1 MVYRQD
7 PGNWKG
13 LYRAAMLEL
22 EPEKIQER
30 IDAAR
35 GLLLTLEQDESRSL
49 EERMEIVDALAALK
63 FWERFNR
70 K

>member
-1 MVYRQD
+1 
-7 PGNWKG
+7 
-13 LYRAAMLEL
+13 MLEL
-22 EPEKIQER
+22 DPEKIQER

-35 GLLLTLEQDESRSL
+35 RLLLTLEQDESRSL
-49 EERMEIVDALAALK
+49 EERMEIVDALSALR

>member
-1 MVYRQD
+1 MVHRQD
-7 PGNWKG
+7 PDNWKE

-22 EPEKIQER
+22 DPEKVQER

-35 GLLLTLEQDESRSL
+35 GLLLILEQDESRSL
-49 EERMEIVDALAALK
+49 EERMEIVDAFSALK

>member
-1 MVYRQD
+1 MVHRQD
-7 PGNWKG
+7 PGKWKE

-35 GLLLTLEQDESRSL
+35 ELLLTLEQDPSRSL
-49 EERMEIVDALAALK
+49 EERMEIIDALSALK